1 MSFADD
7 EIMQEFVTEALE
19 HLGDVQNQ
27 LLTIEKQGADSDREL
42 VDTVF
47 RAMHTIKGAAG
58 MLGLETINRLSHHL
72 EDVLN
77 RIRSGDLIPTSEVV
91 DALLQG
97 ADVLQGLVSE
107 IEESAEVDITEPLR
121 RLTEILESEAP
132 AGDAPKSA
140 ASADPECEPPLEDAP
155 EATASEGPGDDAASQ
170 GESETPGDASPE
182 PEEKM
187 AADPPVTP
195 VKSGGTPSPRPE
207 GSDAPAE
214 TSLRVNVM
222 LIEQLMRL
230 AGELVLSRNQLL
242 QAVSSMDTQALQ
254 KTSQHVDLITSE
266 LQGVIM
272 CTRLQPIGKVFGKF
286 PRVVRDLS
294 KGLGKKVNLDL
305 QGSEVELD
313 KTIIEAIGDPLT
325 HLIRNSLDH
334 GVEVPEE
341 RLAKGKP
348 EVGCVRLNAY
358 HEAGQVC
365 IQIMD
370 DGAGIDPERLK
381 QKAIEKGMFT
391 QERIDEMSVR
401 EILNL
406 IFHPGFST
414 AQRVTDVSGR
424 GVGMDVVKTN
434 LTRIGGVIDLQS
446 EVDRGTTVT
455 VKLPLTLAIIP
466 SLIVRAGKDRFAI
479 PQVNVSELVRIR
491 AEDVSTR
498 IERVHGSEVLR
509 LRGSLLPLVR
519 LRRLLWDDP
528 HYYDPVAQESKPD
541 RRRRDADRRNGVP
554 VPKEIADQRTGET
567 DRRHSVVSALN
578 VIVVTAGSLQFGLIV
593 DSLSDSEEIVVK
605 PLGSHLKSCAC
616 FAGSTIMGD
625 GQVALIL
632 DVAGVARKAD
642 LMTAG
647 ENLEK
652 AEDEARDDS
661 EREKITILLF
671 NNAESETFAVP
682 LGLVSRIERIGEN
695 EAEVVN
701 DRRVL
706 QYRGKSVP
714 LLSLEKHISAEP
726 RAEGGHY
733 FVIVFEIRGRELG
746 LISSKILDVRDVVA
760 QFDAATFRERGVSG
774 SLILDGVTVRLIEIF
789 ELSELAEPTLFKG
802 REPQVAADGAEPT
815 GVLLAEDSGFFRR
828 HIKGQIE
835 EAGYLVLD
843 AEDGQAAWELLLENL
858 SRVDVVVTDI
868 EMPNLNGLDF
878 TRRIRGDERTAQ
890 LPVIALSTLAGEKD
904 IERGFKAGVNDYQVK
919 LDRDRLFAAITAQIS
934 GKGEGSCAQ
943 G

>member
-27 LLTIEKQGADSDREL
+27 LLTIEEQGADFDRGV

-58 MLGLETINRLSHHL
+58 MLGLETINRLAHQL

-77 RIRSGDLIPTSEVV
+77 RIRGGDLIPTSEVV

-97 ADVLQGLVSE
+97 SDVLNGMVSDIDNSADVDISGPLGLLAAVMECEGPQSA
-107 IEESAEVDITEPLR
+107 ESAEPEGESATEEETPV
-121 RLTEILESEAP
+121 EEVPPESTDE
-132 AGDAPKSA
+132 
-140 ASADPECEPPLEDAP
+140 ASA
-155 EATASEGPGDDAASQ
+155 
-170 GESETPGDASPE
+170 ETE
-182 PEEKM
+182 PEEKS
-187 AADPPVTP
+187 AAEPKAAPA
-195 VKSGGTPSPRPE
+195 KSGEAPSPRE
-207 GSDAPAE
+207 GGEAPVE

-242 QAVSSMDTQALQ
+242 QAVTSMDTMALQ

-272 CTRLQPIGKVFGKF
+272 CTRLQPIGKVFSKF

-294 KGLGKKVNLDL
+294 KSMRKKVNLDV

-334 GVEVPEE
+334 GIETPAE

-348 EVGCVRLNAY
+348 ETGQVKLNAY

-391 QERIDEMSVR
+391 LDRLEEMPTR
-401 EILNL
+401 EIFNL

-414 AQRVTDVSGR
+414 AKRVTDVSGR

-446 EVDRGTTVT
+446 EVDKGTTVT

-479 PQVNVSELVRIR
+479 PQVNVSELVRIC
-491 AEDVSTR
+491 AEDVGKR
-498 IERVHGSEVLR
+498 IEQVHGAEVLR

-519 LRRLLWDDP
+519 LRRLLWDEP
-528 HYYDPVAQESKPD
+528 MYYDPVTQEARPD
-541 RRRRDADRRNGVP
+541 RRLRDADRRSGQP
-554 VPKEIADQRTGET
+554 VTEEIREKRTGET
-567 DRRHSVVSALN
+567 DRRHSVVSAMN
-578 VIVVTAGSLQFGLIV
+578 IIVVTAGSIQFGMIV

-605 PLGSHLKSCAC
+605 ALGRHLKRCNC

-632 DVAGVARKAD
+632 DVAGVAKRAD
-642 LMTAG
+642 LLRVG
-647 ENLEK
+647 EKLEK
-652 AEDEARDDS
+652 AAAEAWEDAEG
-661 EREKITILLF
+661 EKISILLF

-682 LGLVSRIERIGEN
+682 LGLVSRIEKIGKD
-695 EAEVVN
+695 EAEIVN

-714 LLSLEKHISAEP
+714 LISLERHISAKP
-726 RAEGGHY
+726 RVEGADY

-746 LISSKILDVRDVVA
+746 LISSKIQDVREVLA
-760 QFDAATFRERGVSG
+760 QFDAATFRERGISG

-789 ELSELAEPTLFKG
+789 ELAELAEPSLFKAQG
-802 REPQVAADGAEPT
+802 PQVVADGTDPK
-815 GVLLAEDSGFFRR
+815 VILLAEDSGFFRR
-828 HIKGQIE
+828 HIKEQME
-835 EAGYLVLD
+835 EVGYVVLD

-858 SRVDVVVTDI
+858 PRIDVVVTDI
-868 EMPNLNGLDF
+868 EMPILNGLEF
-878 TRRIRGDERTAQ
+878 TRRIREDERTAH
-890 LPVIALSTLAGEKD
+890 LPVVALSTLAGEGD
-904 IERGFKAGVNDYQVK
+904 IERGYRAGVNDYQIK
-919 LDRDRLFAAITAQIS
+919 LDRDRLFAAIATQIS
-934 GKGEGSCAQ
+934 GGGAGKCAQ
-943 G
+943 R